1 MATAP
6 VRRRAKAHPLAVT
19 LGLSTIGYIVVL
31 GTFLGMFPA
40 AIYPDLSIEQVNRF
54 ADAIAL
60 VNTITTIL
68 LIGGWYWIRTGAVR
82 KHRAAMLTA
91 FGLIIL
97 FLVLYLT
104 KVGGGGT
111 KEFVGPTGPYYVY
124 LAMLAVHILLSII
137 SVPVVIYQV
146 VTGLTHSPD
155 ELRRTTRH
163 RTIGR
168 LAAGAWIISLSLGV
182 LAYVLLNHIYAWR
195 FIEASII
202 LGI

>member
-1 MATAP
+1 MATAT

-19 LGLSTIGYIVVL
+19 LGVSAIGYIVVI
-31 GTFLGMFPA
+31 GTFLGAFPA
-40 AIYPDLSIEQVNRF
+40 VIYPDLSIEQVNRL

-60 VNTITTIL
+60 VNTSTTVL
-68 LIGGWYWIRTGAVR
+68 LIAGWYWIRKGAIK

-97 FLVLYLT
+97 FLILYLT

-124 LAMLAVHILLSII
+124 LAMLAVHIVLSIV

-146 VTGLTHSPD
+146 VTGLTHSPR
-155 ELRRTTRH
+155 ELRQTTRH

-182 LAYVLLNHIYAWR
+182 LAYIMLNHIYAWR
-195 FIEASII
+195 FLEATII
-202 LGI
+202 IGI